1 MKFSQELNCD
11 ENSFFKILT
20 DYSNLPKY
28 LPKQLHKIEVL
39 EEQDQS
45 VIIQLTIFFKT
56 LIKKSITQKI
66 RITTES
72 KNHILCEILDGH
84 AKGTSI
90 IIFSSIKD
98 DNMEI
103 NIETDLK
110 LSLKAKILSPIIKR
124 EYTPLLYGL
133 INKITMDANEIL
145 KVNNNDS

>member
-11 ENSFFKILT
+11 ENSFFKILS

-66 RITTES
+66 RITTKS
-72 KNHILCEILDGH
+72 KNHILYLPDWGW
-84 AKGTSI
+84 
-90 IIFSSIKD
+90 
-98 DNMEI
+98 
-103 NIETDLK
+103 
-110 LSLKAKILSPIIKR
+110 
-124 EYTPLLYGL
+124 
-133 INKITMDANEIL
+133 
-145 KVNNNDS
+145 

>member
-1 MKFSQELNCD
+1 MKFSQELDCD

-56 LIKKSITQKI
+56 LIKKSVTQKI

-84 AKGTSI
+84 AKGTNI

-98 DNMEI
+98 NNMEI

-124 EYTPLLYGL
+124 EYTPLLHGL
-133 INKITMDANEIL
+133 INKITVDANEIL